1 MSGVVRFARRWKW
14 TITAIAL
21 IPAAL
26 ALGFWAWAGWW
37 WLAQHMA
44 WWTWSLLSMG
54 AVFARTAGQAL
65 IGVYRKRRRK
75 P

>member
-1 MSGVVRFARRWKW
+1 MKRVFRFARRRKW

-21 IPAAL
+21 VPIAL
-26 ALGFWAWAGWW
+26 AAGFWAWAGWW

-44 WWTWSLLSMG
+44 WWTWSLLTMG
-54 AVFARTAGQAL
+54 AMFAGTAARSA
-65 IGVYRKRRRK
+65 ISVYRKRGQ